1 MHIVIFYNQD
11 VFSILK
17 KIYLHF
23 FSFLVLHLR
32 LFTPLFRF
40 WSMFQTEFFSYLSL
54 GFAHIADLDGY
65 DHILFVT
72 ALCAL
77 YELRDW
83 RHLLWLVTAFTLGH
97 TVTLALSTLNILTLP
112 SEIVEFLIPI
122 TIAVTASLN
131 VIEIQ
136 RGRGS
141 AGEWRLS
148 PLQEYGK
155 YTTAL
160 VFGFIHG
167 MGFSTFLKSL
177 LGKETSI
184 ALPLF
189 AFNVGLEIGQ
199 ILIIACIMALGFV
212 ATRVFR
218 LERRDWSLL
227 LSGAAFG
234 VACTLILKNLP
245 F

>member
-1 MHIVIFYNQD
+1 
-11 VFSILK
+11 
-17 KIYLHF
+17 
-23 FSFLVLHLR
+23 
-32 LFTPLFRF
+32 
-40 WSMFQTEFFSYLSL
+40 MFQTEFFSYLSL
-54 GFAHIADLDGY
+54 GFTHIADLDGY

-97 TVTLALSTLNILTLP
+97 SVTLALSTLKIFSLP

-122 TIAVTASLN
+122 TIAVTAALN
-131 VIEIQ
+131 VVELQ
-136 RGRGS
+136 RGGAKDGDS
-141 AGEWRLS
+141 WRLA
-148 PLQEYGK
+148 PWQEYGK
-155 YTTAL
+155 YFAAL

-199 ILIIACIMALGFV
+199 ILIIACIMVLGIV
-212 ATRVFR
+212 ATRLLR
-218 LERRDWSLL
+218 LARRDWSLL

-245 F
+245 L